1 MRSRSHQLAARSTI
15 TISDYTA
22 THSAA
27 ATKVP
32 DNGTLLEARNIGR
45 RDAAAGKWLLH
56 DVSFQVRSGDRV
68 ALIGPS
74 GSGKTLLLRALAA
87 LDPVECGQLLWRGQP
102 VQGGIVPAFRRNA
115 IYVQQ
120 RPALTEGSVESN
132 LREPFSLDLHR
143 ERKFDI
149 RRIESQLAKVGRDRS
164 FLDKRQQDLS
174 GGEMQLVALLR
185 AIQLDPQVLLLDEPT
200 ASLDSATARAVEEL
214 VTGWFSKNST
224 GRSFV
229 WVSHDGQQA
238 QRIADHI
245 GSIENGML
253 TQER

>member
-1 MRSRSHQLAARSTI
+1 M
-15 TISDYTA
+15 
-22 THSAA
+22 
-27 ATKVP
+27 
-32 DNGTLLEARNIGR
+32 LEARNIGR

-87 LDPVECGQLLWRGQP
+87 LDPVEQGQLLWRGRP
-102 VQGGIVPAFRRNA
+102 VRGGIVPAFRRNA

-120 RPALTEGSVESN
+120 RPALTEGSVESS
-132 LREPFSLDLHR
+132 LREPFSLNLHR
-143 ERKFDI
+143 DRKFDI
-149 RRIESQLAKVGRDRS
+149 QRIESQLAAVGRDRS

-185 AIQLDPQVLLLDEPT
+185 AVQLDPQVLLLDEPT
-200 ASLDSATARAVEEL
+200 ASLDSATARAVEKL
-214 VTGWFSKNST
+214 VTGWFAKNSA

-229 WVSHDGQQA
+229 WVSHDTQQA
-238 QRIADHI
+238 QRIADRR
-245 GSIENGML
+245 G
-253 TQER
+253 QRA